1 MKGLIWSS
9 KNKKSNSA
17 SSGSNGSSAS
27 SNAPQSSNVSSTK
40 SRNANASTLLGSKS
54 SNSSST
60 SHRYHHTSPSA
71 ASVHTT
77 TSNVSSKRKSSPSA
91 AFSLKRYSNAPTSSV
106 QGTTKQGGTIYMADG
121 NSRSNRSVTSAPRAS
136 SDLSLGSL
144 PLESRQNKSQ
154 EKFHDAEM
162 HQNSSKEPQSH
173 AMASSTSNYSA
184 STLQTTA
191 NPAPSAISSDITPT
205 PSAATSGTN
214 SNGHQHTSNLE
225 NTSRTP
231 IHLNKD
237 NYDHTV
243 FRTGW
248 LNRSHGQVQVSSGN
262 ESGNTSGSN
271 RRDSK
276 SFDHG
281 FPEIPEPPLTVPD
294 YKLYRVQLRGP
305 LLNFYKSGLSSNVK
319 SFDPNL
325 GGKEQEDLATD
336 EEDVDLDDE
345 LTSQVTPTVATPTI
359 SSSTSTSSASAPSRS
374 SKLPTLKYLSPQ
386 HPHPDLKVDK
396 EGKIVTG
403 SMESLCHAI
412 LFAWSHT
419 SLEDTSTSENRYL
432 INLLLSLPILD
443 DFYNF
448 LAIFN
453 QFGLTFTKHSGK
465 LSNASTQHCTV
476 SPQIDDQLTD
486 RLALVVKT
494 LLDMLSSLLLDD
506 EMLQQTMKLI
516 DSIALHSSEISS
528 NLKVAVTDKHIELS
542 KLTAFSRGPVPTRS
556 NNKPLADLMSPERF
570 LRMDVKHLAE
580 EVHDINLRFRLH
592 WAPSTDYSLLYDSK
606 FIDSSIVALNPLVFN
621 NNKNVHFLGRLF
633 ISHLFPEGGSSS
645 PRLRGKILS
654 KWVEMGVRFE
664 HLGDMVSWLA
674 VATIVCSV
682 PILRLH
688 QAWQYVSE
696 HTIRIIFKDWVPT
709 IAQLNRR
716 QLSSKS
722 TSSVFILAPP
732 NLEDPVIRSNVISYF
747 GDLIIHADD
756 LPPETKLKYL
766 EKKINRTN
774 NAFRKWQQ
782 RLDTLSKEG
791 PEDIVKPLDN
801 GASSTLLYQ
810 FWKYHL
816 SLSPLSLSG
825 LMELS
830 TRMDPPRVDQK
841 VYSSIGSQRSPLLTG
856 SYLPVLFNE
865 LLPNYSLFS
874 RQSLIGA
881 AGVISTTMMATSIL
895 NPASITSSGSRRPNS
910 PIGRNAQNITITGSV
925 TMERGSNLS
934 SNTAISASDVGAP
947 SLTGADDK
955 TNGSQITGMENI
967 DGPVVKAMS
976 AKQCSRQHLLK
987 CIRDAFNIDSDIFR
1001 VSEDFIFKSCNND
1014 SDLTSGNSSTVL
1026 ENPKRF
1032 SQHSSNAGTTGGTRE
1047 SQEVAN
1053 NLSKSLENIDFFNKE
1068 PETLK
1073 ESVIPVVLKS
1083 GSLEKMFDLLVLTA
1097 GVFSRLV
1104 ETKDLENYFHHNK
1117 ERNISKSLPS
1127 GDNSK
1132 DENLGLLDF
1141 AFIRLSMDNET
1152 FTETFFNTYRSFTTT
1167 VNVLE
1172 SLAKRYI
1179 GAKSCAVCITKL
1191 LNGSKV
1197 KSPEASAVNEQKFP
1211 VWDMKVSSDENLN
1224 YTNWSKIQVGAA
1236 ESLYNLVK
1244 NHYADFTD
1252 DMASS
1257 NTLLDIMKI
1266 MEDDVGVEW
1275 PRRIEHMKNVASPED
1290 VKETQ
1295 RYFTKLSEL
1304 FAGIRS
1310 AYQKQMYRPLG
1321 VNRTQRKV
1329 TSLLDSF
1336 RSVNLTDYNH
1346 LLNSNTLQDGMVA
1359 KFKELKYNDY
1369 EGILD
1374 WVYALD
1380 NMILQQMKL
1389 VTKQDWFA
1397 VYQIMELFSYESL
1410 TSYFSFPQHSAAYNM
1425 ITSGS
1430 SQLDDLDIMNVF
1442 SWIRTLTRPN
1452 EKGNAHLLSQL
1463 PESVQLLVRLH
1474 TSLASFFTV
1483 EISDTAKNPD
1493 SRLQACA
1500 VILQI
1505 LNYVRWKNSTL
1516 DLFEEEGDSTP
1527 KFVSPHIPSFIET
1540 SISDAIVSPEARYY
1554 EHSWRAAHSLLSYK
1568 ENDYLPS
1575 ICRVLDNIDDKHLRA
1590 FVENDSIYM
1599 ARPKN
1604 LCPCTGWLILRL
1616 IEIAQCVPNMSTMN
1630 SKLINFDKR
1639 RFVSNIISNI
1649 VDLVPV
1655 SEEYNS
1661 GANESQGCNFGD
1673 SLSLEVMDPNKDF
1686 RKSTRIVAASESKML
1701 KFQENGLFNEILSEE
1716 VEKIRRDQKKIE
1728 TLSAQEHENKRA
1740 AVLQKVMQRKPK
1752 TSLMVPN
1759 LQPPSLPS
1767 SPVTGSNSSFARDKR
1782 SSVASMGAR
1791 SSLVSNSGHN
1801 HVGRKL
1807 GGFFRRPFSIGGF
1820 NSSTSNNSLH
1830 SILVPD
1836 VQPNGTVAPSNLPV
1850 IDAVLVQEQKPVYQ
1864 LKTFEVENVV
1874 ELINHKNPAFVC
1886 SFKVIMQGGQEVV
1899 MQATSPAELKQ
1910 WVRMIKA
1917 SRRYAYYSKR
1927 YKSKTY
1933 NKVFGV
1939 PLEDICE
1946 RESTVIPNIV
1956 VKLLEEIELRGLD
1969 EVGLYRIPG
1978 SVGSVN
1984 ALKGAFDEE
1993 GAQSNSFT
2001 LEDDRWFEINAIA
2014 GCFKMYLR
2022 ELPECLFTN
2031 EKVQSFANLALNLK
2045 SQQMPM
2051 ELFTENM
2058 VNLLKTLPICYYQT
2072 LKRIVLHLN
2081 KVHQHVEN
2089 NRMDASNLAIVFS
2102 MSFINQEDL
2111 ANSMG
2116 STLGAIQTILQ
2127 FYIKSPQ
2134 DFFD

>member
-1 MKGLIWSS
+1 
-9 KNKKSNSA
+9 
-17 SSGSNGSSAS
+17 
-27 SNAPQSSNVSSTK
+27 
-40 SRNANASTLLGSKS
+40 
-54 SNSSST
+54 
-60 SHRYHHTSPSA
+60 
-71 ASVHTT
+71 
-77 TSNVSSKRKSSPSA
+77 
-91 AFSLKRYSNAPTSSV
+91 
-106 QGTTKQGGTIYMADG
+106 MADG
-121 NSRSNRSVTSAPRAS
+121 NNRSNRSITSVPRAS
-136 SDLSLGSL
+136 SDLSLGSA
-144 PLESRQNKSQ
+144 PAEARQNRSQ

-162 HQNSSKEPQSH
+162 YHTSAKEPQSH
-173 AMASSTSNYSA
+173 PMSSTISSHSGSTLQPINNPASSAVSSATTAEAVVTGASSTASNDSNQSN
-184 STLQTTA
+184 STL
-191 NPAPSAISSDITPT
+191 
-205 PSAATSGTN
+205 GTN
-214 SNGHQHTSNLE
+214 SY
-225 NTSRTP
+225 TP
-231 IHLNKD
+231 IQFNKD
-237 NYDHTV
+237 NYDQTV
-243 FRTGW
+243 FRSGW
-248 LNRSHGQVQVSSGN
+248 LNRSHGQVLINSSN
-262 ESGNTSGSN
+262 ENSGSIGGSN

-276 SFDHG
+276 MFDHG
-281 FPEIPEPPLTVPD
+281 PPEIADPPLTIPD

-319 SFDPNL
+319 CFDPNL
-325 GGKEQEDLATD
+325 GNGEHDGALTDGDDMDLGNELSNKATS
-336 EEDVDLDDE
+336 
-345 LTSQVTPTVATPTI
+345 TASTPTI
-359 SSSTSTSSASAPSRS
+359 SSPTAVAVPVSPSRNA
-374 SKLPTLKYLSPQ
+374 KPPTLKYLSPQ
-386 HPHPDLKVDK
+386 HPHPDLKVDR
-396 EGKIVTG
+396 EGKIVSGT
-403 SMESLCHAI
+403 MESLCHAI
-412 LFAWSHT
+412 LFGWPHT
-419 SLEDTSTSENRYL
+419 SLEDISTSENRHL

-448 LAIFN
+448 LAIFD

-465 LSNASTQHCTV
+465 INIASTQYCNV
-476 SPQIDDQLTD
+476 SSQVDDQLTD

-494 LLDMLSSLLLDD
+494 LLDMLPSLLLD
-506 EMLQQTMKLI
+506 EPVLQKTVKLLDTI
-516 DSIALHSSEISS
+516 SLHSSEISS
-528 NLKVAVTDKHIELS
+528 NLKVAVTDKHIELN
-542 KLTAFSRGPVPTRS
+542 KLTAFGRGPVPSRNS
-556 NNKPLADLMSPERF
+556 NKSLADLMNPDKF
-570 LRMDVKHLAE
+570 LRMDIKHLAE
-580 EVHDINLRFRLH
+580 EVHGINLRFRLH

-606 FIDSSIVALNPLVFN
+606 FIDSKIVALNPLVFN

-633 ISHLFPEGGSSS
+633 VSHVFPEGNIISA
-645 PRLRGKILS
+645 RQRGKILS

-682 PILRLH
+682 PILRLY

-696 HTIRIIFKDWVPT
+696 YTIRIIFKDWVPT

-756 LPPETKLKYL
+756 LPSETKLKYL

-782 RLDTLSKEG
+782 RLDNLSKERSG
-791 PEDIVKPLDN
+791 DVMRPTDS
-801 GASSTLLYQ
+801 ASNSSVFYQ

-816 SLSPLSLSG
+816 SLPPLNSSG

-830 TRMDPPRVDQK
+830 TKLDPPRVDQK
-841 VYSSIGSQRSPLLTG
+841 AYSSIGSQRSPLLTG

-881 AGVISTTMMATSIL
+881 AGVVSTTMTATAVPS
-895 NPASITSSGSRRPNS
+895 PTRPKS
-910 PIGRNAQNITITGSV
+910 PIGQHAQNINISGPMPLENSSHSNNAGSDTITSVSGGGS
-925 TMERGSNLS
+925 TMNSQS
-934 SNTAISASDVGAP
+934 K
-947 SLTGADDK
+947 ADG
-955 TNGSQITGMENI
+955 NQITGVENI

-976 AKQCSRQHLLK
+976 TKQSSRQHLLK

-1001 VSEDFIFKSCNND
+1001 VSDDFIFKSCND
-1014 SDLTSGNSSTVL
+1014 SDLASASSSTVI

-1032 SQHSSNAGTTGGTRE
+1032 SQHSSSNAGTGGGNRE
-1047 SQEVAN
+1047 SQDVAN
-1053 NLSKSLENIDFFNKE
+1053 TLSKSLENIDFFNKE
-1068 PETLK
+1068 SETLK

-1117 ERNISKSLPS
+1117 ERNIGKYL
-1127 GDNSK
+1127 DHESK
-1132 DENLGLLDF
+1132 DQNLGLLDF

-1167 VNVLE
+1167 VSVLE
-1172 SLAKRYI
+1172 NLAKRYI
-1179 GAKSCAVCITKL
+1179 GAKSCAVSITKL
-1191 LNGSKV
+1191 LNGFSKV
-1197 KSPEASAVNEQKFP
+1197 KSTDVTAINDQKFP
-1211 VWDMKVSSDENLN
+1211 VWDMNVSSDENLS

-1266 MEDDVGVEW
+1266 MEEDVGVEW
-1275 PRRIEHMKNVASPED
+1275 PRRIEHMKKLSSPED

-1295 RYFTKLSEL
+1295 KYFKKLSEL
-1304 FAGIRS
+1304 FTGIRS

-1336 RSVNLTDYNH
+1336 RTVTLTDYNH
-1346 LLNSNTLQDGMVA
+1346 LLNLNTIEDSMVA
-1359 KFKELKYNDY
+1359 KFHELRYNDY

-1374 WVYALD
+1374 WVYELD
-1380 NMILQQMKL
+1380 NLILQQMKL
-1389 VTKQDWFA
+1389 ITKQDWFA
-1397 VYQIMELFSYESL
+1397 VYQVLELFSYESL
-1410 TSYFSFPQHSAAYNM
+1410 TSYFSFPQHKAAYNM

-1430 SQLDDLDIMNVF
+1430 SQLDDLEIMNVF
-1442 SWIRTLTRPN
+1442 SWIRTLTGAN
-1452 EKGNAHLLSQL
+1452 EKGESRLLKTL
-1463 PESVQLLVRLH
+1463 PESVQLLIRLH
-1474 TSLASFFTV
+1474 TSLTSFFTV

-1505 LNYVRWKNSTL
+1505 LNYVRWKNSAL
-1516 DLFEEEGDSTP
+1516 DLFEEEGDATFKSI
-1527 KFVSPHIPSFIET
+1527 SPHIPSFIET
-1540 SISDAIVSPEARYY
+1540 AISDAIVSPESRYY
-1554 EHSWRAAHSLLSYK
+1554 EHTWRATHSLLSYVQD
-1568 ENDYLPS
+1568 DYLPS
-1575 ICRVLDNIDDKHLRA
+1575 VCRILDNIDDKHVKS
-1590 FVENDSIYM
+1590 FVENDGIYM
-1599 ARPKN
+1599 AKPKN

-1616 IEIAQCVPNMSTMN
+1616 IEIAQFVPNMSTMN

-1649 VDLVPV
+1649 VDLIPA
-1655 SEEYNS
+1655 SEDYTN
-1661 GANESQGCNFGD
+1661 GAKEHDSRNFGNC
-1673 SLSLEVMDPNKDF
+1673 LSLEAVDPNKDF
-1686 RKSTRIVAASESKML
+1686 RKSTRIVAGSESKML

-1728 TLSAQEHENKRA
+1728 ALSAQEHENKRS

-1752 TSLMVPN
+1752 TSVMLTN
-1759 LQPPSLPS
+1759 LQPPSVPS
-1767 SPVTGSNSSFARDKR
+1767 SPVASSSSTFARDKR
-1782 SSVASMGAR
+1782 SSVASLGAR

-1801 HVGRKL
+1801 HMGRKL

-1836 VQPNGTVAPSNLPV
+1836 VQPNGTVAPMNLPV
-1850 IDAVLVQEQKPVYQ
+1850 IDAVLIQEQKPVFQ
-1864 LKTFEVENVV
+1864 VKTFEIENVL
-1874 ELINHKNPAFVC
+1874 ELMNYKNAAFAC
-1886 SFKVIMQGGQEVV
+1886 SFKIIMQGGQEIV
-1899 MQATSPAELKQ
+1899 MQATGTAELKQ

-1933 NKVFGV
+1933 NKVFAV
-1939 PLEDICE
+1939 PLEDVCE
-1946 RESTVIPNIV
+1946 REGTVIPNIV

-1984 ALKGAFDEE
+1984 ALKNAFDEE
-1993 GAQSNSFT
+1993 GALSNSFT

-2031 EKVQSFANLALNLK
+2031 EKVQHFANIALRLK
-2045 SQQMPM
+2045 AQQLNFQ
-2051 ELFTENM
+2051 EFTESM
-2058 VNLLKTLPICYYQT
+2058 VGLLKTLPLCYYQT

-2081 KVHQHVEN
+2081 KVHQHMEN